1 MKILFYKKYY
11 PPLVPKLVMISVK
24 KVRKRGEVA
33 AKKEILTVWSSL
45 LVRRTRNTRRGTT
58 RKL

>member
-1 MKILFYKKYY
+1 
-11 PPLVPKLVMISVK
+11 MISVK

-33 AKKEILTVWSSL
+33 AKKEIFTVWSSL
-45 LVRRTRNTRRGTT
+45 LVRRTRNTRSGTT